1 MQYLKQIE
9 HNGLAMHSNFN
20 DLKTKRMTPEQI
32 AKKYVY
38 GMHDSLTDN
47 QEIKDMITDI
57 ETYAKEYHQAKL
69 KLLGIGGV
77 VRFSECKCDEECKHL
92 DCSVIKCKQGNKK

>member
-1 MQYLKQIE
+1 MNTEDKE
-9 HNGLAMHSNFN
+9 KAMLAD
-20 DLKTKRMTPEQI
+20 DLTE
-32 AKKYVY
+32 YVRDK
-38 GMHDSLTDN
+38 HT
-47 QEIKDMITDI
+47 QEECIGFIDGYNM
-57 ETYAKEYHQAKL
+57 ALSKL